1 MARNKHGTDFKE
13 NKGSGYEKNRRTRIL
28 SLFFKYEN
36 YRDLK
41 YVPLKIS
48 LVYLI
53 FGFMW
58 VFFSDDIISTYIAND
73 KLELSHLQTYKG
85 WFYVFFTAAMLY
97 YMIKRIS
104 KIIYRTEVSNERSYK
119 KLAESQKKLKESM
132 KQIKKYAYYDFLTGL
147 PNKAFM
153 LEKID
158 NILKES
164 NEKTTFSLLFLDLD
178 NFKMINDILGHD
190 YGDQL
195 LKTIAIKLKKCIGKG
210 DILARLGGDEF
221 LILLTDKFD
230 KEKIESTAGKIINI
244 FSRQCS
250 LSGKEFSIT
259 ASMGIVRYPY
269 DGTDV
274 QTLYKNADTA
284 MYQVK
289 EKGKNG
295 FLFFS
300 QDMNDRVSEK
310 LDMEN
315 RLRKAIKNEEF
326 VVYYQP
332 QIDIET
338 MQVRG
343 VEALVRW
350 NHPTEGILQP
360 SEFIPA
366 AEESGLII
374 EIDEFV
380 MRTACKQ
387 LKKWIDSNYTPITIS
402 INLTS
407 KQFQHANITSLL
419 REVIME
425 TGLEA
430 DFLEIEITESIVME
444 DLNVTL
450 DILKDLKE
458 IGVKISLD
466 DFGTGYSSLNY
477 LKRLPIDTI
486 KIDKSFINEITED
499 SKEEAIAESIIAL
512 AHKMKLSVVAE
523 GIETKKQ
530 LEFIKEHKC
539 DKAQGYYFSKPLPV
553 EEIEKMLTVSSIY
566 KV

>member
-1 MARNKHGTDFKE
+1 MASNEHDINSRKQKE
-13 NKGSGYEKNRRTRIL
+13 LGYKKNRRTKGMPI
-28 SLFFKYEN
+28 FFKYEN

-41 YVPLKIS
+41 YIPLKIS

-53 FGFMW
+53 FGFIW
-58 VFFSDDIISTYIAND
+58 IFFSDDIISTYIAND
-73 KLELSHLQTYKG
+73 KLELRYLQTYKG
-85 WFYVFFTAAMLY
+85 WFYVMFTAAMLY

-104 KIIYRTEVSNERSYK
+104 RIIYRTELSNERSYK
-119 KLAESQKKLKESM
+119 KLAVSEKKIKESM
-132 KQIKKYAYYDFLTGL
+132 KQIKKFAYYDFLTGL

-153 LEKID
+153 FEKID
-158 NILKES
+158 NLLKYD
-164 NEKTTFSLLFLDLD
+164 EKNTFSLLFLDLD

-190 YGDQL
+190 YGDEL
-195 LKTIAIKLKKCIGKG
+195 LKTIANKLKKCIDKG

-221 LILLTDKFD
+221 LILLTHKLD
-230 KEKIESTAGKIINI
+230 KERVETIAGKIINL

-269 DGTDV
+269 DGKDV

-300 QDMNDRVSEK
+300 QDMNDRVSRK

-315 RLRKAIKNEEF
+315 KLRKAVKNQEF
-326 VVYYQP
+326 IVYYQP
-332 QIDIET
+332 QIDIST

-360 SEFIPA
+360 AEFIPA
-366 AEESGLII
+366 AEESGIII
-374 EIDEFV
+374 EIDEYV

-387 LKKWIDSNYTPITIS
+387 LKEWIDSNYSPITIS
-402 INLTS
+402 VNLTS
-407 KQFQHANITSLL
+407 KQFQHAYITNVL
-419 REVIME
+419 REIIRE
-425 TGLEA
+425 TGLNAHFIE
-430 DFLEIEITESIVME
+430 LEITESIVMK

-450 DILKDLKE
+450 EILKELKS

-512 AHKMKLSVVAE
+512 AHKMNLSVIAE

-539 DKAQGYYFSKPLPV
+539 DKAQGYYFSKPVPV
-553 EEIEKMLTVSSIY
+553 EEIEKLLSVHSIY
-566 KV
+566 